1 MSSQRL
7 RGTLEMIGAM
17 VISGS
22 IGFFVLKSGQPVVHV
37 VFFRCLFGA
46 VTLAVV
52 CFALGQ
58 FRPGVITLRQLAMA
72 AAGGVAIVLNW
83 LLLFEAYSRAS
94 ISIATAVYNTQPFM
108 LVGLSALLLREKV
121 SLNQVIW
128 LVLAF
133 SGIVV
138 IAQGEPAAL
147 AQPGHY
153 AFGLTLALVSAFFYA
168 VAALII
174 KRLTGVPPHL
184 LGFIHTIVGIIMLA
198 PLVNWSGLPQA
209 VEGWGY
215 LITMG
220 VLNTGIMY
228 ILLYGAIQKLPTPI
242 TGALSFVYPVVAIL
256 FDWLAFGQHL
266 GLPQWLGIAVVL
278 FAAAGLNLG
287 WRLPGLRA
295 PPV

>member
-46 VTLAVV
+46 MTLGVV

-58 FRPGVITLRQLAMA
+58 FRPGVITLRQLALA

-147 AQPGHY
+147 AQPGQY
-153 AFGLTLALVSAFFYA
+153 AFGLTLALISAFFYA

-184 LGFIHTIVGIIMLA
+184 LGFIHTIVGITMLA

-209 VEGWGY
+209 FEGWGY

-228 ILLYGAIQKLPTPI
+228 ILLYGAIQTLPTPI

-256 FDWLAFGQHL
+256 FDWIAFGQHL
-266 GLPQWLGIAVVL
+266 GLPQLLGIAVVL

-287 WRLPGLRA
+287 WRLPGMRVRA
-295 PPV
+295 A